1 MRLLL
6 ARHAKAVSDGDWVSS
21 DEARHLK
28 RVGRQHA
35 IDAGQVLG
43 SAGEVLDAVLT
54 SPLTRTVQTAELMA
68 RGLGWEGVIASCA
81 PLEPGGRLSRFLDA
95 LASFGDDARVL
106 AVGHEPQMSEW
117 CAKLLGVPT
126 PPRVYHPGT
135 VLVLEFP
142 GVAEPGKGRA
152 VLHFGREGLETL

>member
-6 ARHAKAVSDGDWVSS
+6 ARHAKAVSDGQWVSG

-28 RVGRQHA
+28 LAGRQHA
-35 IDAGQVLG
+35 IEAGRALG
-43 SAGEVLDAVLT
+43 AAGEKLDAVLT

-68 RGLGWEGVIASCA
+68 RGLGWEGIIESCA
-81 PLEPGGRLSRFLDA
+81 PLEPGGRLSRFIDA
-95 LASFGDDARVL
+95 LASFPADACVL

-117 CAKLLGVPT
+117 CARLLGEHS
-126 PPRVYHPGT
+126 PPRAYHPGT
-135 VLVLEFP
+135 VLVITFP

-152 VLHFGREGLETL
+152 VRHFGREGLESL